1 MAEHQYAALNDVRRM
16 AQSWDQDQLEC
27 RLYGHDWQP
36 QRANQDRKTLLIAVV
51 QVCPRCESE
60 RHQEINGRTGAVFAQ
75 WISYGDGYLCK
86 GMGRIVGDGRNTLR
100 LEAVTKIYKITK
112 GKVEPHSGIT
122 REALQEELPITPVTP
137 IKKAS

>member
-1 MAEHQYAALNDVRRM
+1 MADQNYASPNDVRRM
-16 AQSWDQDQLEC
+16 AQAWDQDQLEC

-60 RHQEINGRTGAVFAQ
+60 RHQEINGRTGDVFAQ
-75 WISYGDGYLCK
+75 WIDYGDGYLMK
-86 GMGRIVGDGRNTLR
+86 GFGRIQGSARSTLR

-112 GKVEPHSGIT
+112 GNVEAHSGKT
-122 REALQEELPITPVTP
+122 REALGEVASVTP